1 MKALRRIAS
10 AGGDGVMVYGGGCR
24 VIPPFYFRMAV
35 ELAKNAE

>member
-10 AGGDGVMVYGGGCR
+10 AGSDGSWFTGGCR
-24 VIPPFYFRMAV
+24 VIPPFNFRMAA